1 MNGAIR
7 TRRSRLRR
15 AEARREGA
23 GRARLGVAVLVALAS
38 LAVLALG
45 GIGAAYAV
53 YHHFADE
60 FIPPNEVIEQTSW
73 QSSTFYD
80 RNGNFLY
87 RAVDPVGGLYDPVP
101 LSEISP
107 YLIAATIATEDAS
120 FYENP
125 GVNFRGLARAFLEN
139 FTPFGPGFLEGSGGS
154 SITQQLVR
162 NLYGRIEEGWFER
175 TIERKVKEV
184 VLALE
189 MRRQYSSDQVLEWYL
204 NQVFYG
210 NNSYGVEAAARNY
223 FGKSAKDLTLG
234 EAALLAG
241 IPKAPA
247 LYDPTRPDRPENKE
261 RAEQR
266 RQEVLDLLLRHLDTV
281 NRIPP
286 LAERGT
292 VITPQQIEAARQ
304 EKVEP
309 RQASFPKQAGH
320 FVDFVEGQVV
330 RMCER
335 GLFKAPGGV
344 DCEEVVTKGGLKIT
358 TTLDLE
364 LQHIGEQTVNDILAR
379 IGSRY
384 NAHNGAIVAIRP
396 QSGEILA
403 MVGSRDYF
411 DTSPQVQGN
420 VNMAVS
426 CRSHGS
432 TMKVFTYITAFERG
446 WVPSTIVEDE
456 PYEYRGPG
464 GQVQRIRNWN
474 GDVYLGRITVRK
486 ALSESV
492 NTPAVRTL
500 EAMGEANVVRTA
512 ARMGLTFTNP
522 VGSASCNVPVTER
535 SCGITWTLG
544 TCEVKLLDMTYAY
557 SSLATNGAMAGM
569 PTLEDLPSGYRKLDP
584 SGVLKIEDSQG
595 RVLYEYRPQVDQ
607 VVRPAFAYMITDI
620 LSKEAIN
627 WSRLTIGRP
636 AASKTGTEND
646 FRDNVVV
653 GYTPELA
660 VGVWMGNSDGTPMA
674 QGAFSSSG
682 AGPMWQQ
689 FMREALAHLQYPPT
703 PFRPPDDVVLA
714 ECDGRQEVFA
724 RGVPVTR
731 PGACKS
737 PTGGAEPAVTPTPT
751 PTPSPT
757 PTPTPTPSPT
767 PTLTPT
773 QQPARTPTATATPTP
788 DEDEGTRNNDNG
800 NGRGGRGSN
809 ARR

>member
-15 AEARREGA
+15 ADTRREGA
-23 GRARLGVAVLVALAS
+23 GKARLGVALAVLVALLGL
-38 LAVLALG
+38 LAAG
-45 GIGAAYAV
+45 GAGAAYAV
-53 YHHFADE
+53 YQHFAGGL
-60 FIPPNEVIEQTSW
+60 IPPNEVIEITSW
-73 QSSTFYD
+73 QSSSFYD
-80 RNGNFLY
+80 RNGRFLY
-87 RAVDPVGGLYDPVP
+87 QAMNPVSGLYDPVP
-101 LSEISP
+101 LEEISP

-139 FTPFGPGFLEGSGGS
+139 FTPLGPGFLEGSGGS

-175 TIERKVKEV
+175 TVERKLKEV

-210 NNSYGVEAAARNY
+210 NNAYGVEAAAKRY
-223 FGKSAKDLTLG
+223 FGKSAKDLTLA
-234 EAALLAG
+234 EAAMLAG

-247 LYDPTRPDRPENKE
+247 LYDPTRPENKE
-261 RAEQR
+261 RAEAR
-266 RQEVLDLLLRHLDTV
+266 RQEVLDLLQRHLEAV

-286 LAERGT
+286 LQERGI
-292 VITPQQIEAARQ
+292 VITPQQIEEARSQ
-304 EKVEP
+304 QVSY
-309 RQASFPKQAGH
+309 ASVVDAIEAPH
-320 FVDFVEGQVV
+320 FVVYAQEQVV
-330 RMCER
+330 KMCKQ
-335 GLFKAPGGV
+335 GLFRPPRGV
-344 DCEEVVTKGGLKIT
+344 TCDEVISKGGLRIT

-364 LQHIGEQTVNDILAR
+364 LQRLGEQTVNEILDN

-403 MVGSRDYF
+403 MVGSRNYF
-411 DTSPQVQGN
+411 DTSPLVQGN
-420 VNMAVS
+420 VNMATS

-456 PYEYRGPG
+456 PLQLPGPG
-464 GQVQRIRNWN
+464 GRPQPIRNWN
-474 GDVYLGRITVRK
+474 GDVYLGKITVRK

-500 EAMGEANVVRTA
+500 MAMGEGNVVRTA
-512 ARMGLTFTNP
+512 ARMGLTYTNP
-522 VGSASCNVPVTER
+522 VGSASCNVPLTER
-535 SCGITWTLG
+535 SCGPTWTLG
-544 TCEVKLLDMTYAY
+544 TCEVRLLDMTYAY
-557 SSLATNGAMAGM
+557 SALAANGVLAGM
-569 PTLEDLPSGYRKLDP
+569 PTVEDLPSGFRQVDP
-584 SGVLKIEDSQG
+584 APVLKIEDAQG
-595 RVLYEYRPQVDQ
+595 NVLYQYQPQLVQ

-620 LSKEAIN
+620 LSKEGIT

-636 AASKTGTEND
+636 AAAKTGTEND
-646 FRDNVVV
+646 FRDNVVL

-660 VGVWMGNSDGTPMA
+660 VGVWMGNTDGTPMA
-674 QGAFSSSG
+674 QGAFSASG
-682 AGPMWQQ
+682 AGPMWRQ
-689 FMREALAHLQYPPT
+689 FMTVALQHLQFPPT
-703 PFRPPDDVVLA
+703 PFRAPQDVVLA

-731 PGACKS
+731 PGACRS
-737 PTGGAEPAVTPTPT
+737 PTGGVEPERTPTPT
-751 PTPSPT
+751 PIPSPT
-757 PTPTPTPSPT
+757 LT

-773 QQPARTPTATATPTP
+773 PRPSPTPTVRPTVTPTP
-788 DEDEGTRNNDNG
+788 DQDDSEGQGD
-800 NGRGGRGSN
+800 GRGRGN
-809 ARR
+809 RR